1 MIQLNLMKAQGSCYE
16 EDRMTPKLIAEA
28 AAKVETVYQ
37 LTRDISLTMLSNKSA
52 DEKHFDVLELTAKI
66 MALTQG
72 LE

>member
-1 MIQLNLMKAQGSCYE
+1 MIQNTLMKAQGSCYE

-28 AAKVETVYQ
+28 AAKVEKVYQ

-72 LE
+72 L